1 MDKVDRKRGRW
12 LWAIPM
18 EYSEDGAFWVRDG
31 GLICR
36 GFKMLGV
43 DARFVALGQPGER
56 KDMPL
61 ITCSLEQMRQAD
73 WWKQWDV
80 DGVLFA
86 SWALPRYEP
95 IARAIKVAGIKLI
108 LMLDT

>member
-1 MDKVDRKRGRW
+1 MHNVPRKPGRW

-18 EYSEDGAFWVRDG
+18 VYSEDGAFWVRDG

-36 GFKMLGV
+36 GFRMLGV

-56 KDMPL
+56 NDVPL
-61 ITCSLEQMRQAD
+61 ITCTLEQMQQAA
-73 WWKQWDV
+73 WWKRLEV
-80 DGVLFA
+80 DGVLLS

-95 IARAIKVAGIKLI
+95 IARAIKSA
-108 LMLDT
+108 